1 MISYTILMCVL
12 VFAVLASL
20 LVLGAFSKLP
30 EKDRAEVVEIT
41 VGTRIVGLLTVALAT
56 VLCFNIYDQFQD
68 TITLVFVCLYLAFSI
83 TNLRKSTFATKGVAL
98 SENTLFFAVAI
109 NAVFFIFLSFVGICQ
124 LL

>member
-41 VGTRIVGLLTVALAT
+41 VGTRIVGLLSVALAT

-83 TNLRKSTFATKGVAL
+83 TNLRRSTFATKGTAL

>member
-1 MISYTILMCVL
+1 MISYAILMCIL

-41 VGTRIVGLLTVALAT
+41 VGTRIIGLLSVALAT
-56 VLCFNIYDQFQD
+56 VLCLNIYDQFQD

-83 TNLRKSTFATKGVAL
+83 TNLRKSTFATKGAAL
-98 SENTLFFAVAI
+98 SENSLFFAVAI

-124 LL
+124 LF